1 MSSTAHAGWRLIGL
15 GLGGKGGEK
24 VDCGPTQLSHGRF
37 VLSHVSVTLTLFSVL
52 LPLL

>member
-1 MSSTAHAGWRLIGL
+1 ML
-15 GLGGKGGEK
+15 GGDLLDWDWGGKGGEK